1 MIQIFYKEKPIIISD
16 KKSDLKNT
24 LVIDL
29 KLIKSVDIL
38 KILNKKKVSSI
49 GIESMKPQKV
59 ITKFSKLFP
68 ENSSERSEKYY
79 SQAHKALSL
88 QNNEQRLAYIQSTL
102 KRIKALLSKDQIDS
116 IGPLIADIVEADG
129 IVMTSEMDIV
139 SLAEEALD
147 IKIEIEE

>member
-1 MIQIFYKEKPIIISD
+1 MMNGKKTKIMGIFSSSSKKQINQPREMSPLEAVTHLFAAIQIADQQASYEEKESWINAI
-16 KKSDLKNT
+16 
-24 LVIDL
+24 
-29 KLIKSVDIL
+29 
-38 KILNKKKVSSI
+38 
-49 GIESMKPQKV
+49 
-59 ITKFSKLFP
+59 SKLFP

-102 KRIKALLSKDQIDS
+102 KRIKALLSEDQIDS
-116 IGPLIADIVEADG
+116 IGPMIADIVEADG

-139 SLAEEALD
+139 SLAEKTLD

>member
-1 MIQIFYKEKPIIISD
+1 MNGKKTKIMGIFSSSSKKQINQPREMSPLEAVTHLFAAIQIADQQASYEEKESWINAI
-16 KKSDLKNT
+16 
-24 LVIDL
+24 
-29 KLIKSVDIL
+29 
-38 KILNKKKVSSI
+38 
-49 GIESMKPQKV
+49 
-59 ITKFSKLFP
+59 SKLFP

-102 KRIKALLSKDQIDS
+102 KRIKALLSEDQIDS
-116 IGPLIADIVEADG
+116 IGPMIADIVEADG

-139 SLAEEALD
+139 SLAEKTLD

>member
-1 MIQIFYKEKPIIISD
+1 MMNGKKTKTMGIFSSRKKEEINQPEEMSPLEAVTHLFAAIQIADQQASYEEKESWVNAI
-16 KKSDLKNT
+16 
-24 LVIDL
+24 
-29 KLIKSVDIL
+29 
-38 KILNKKKVSSI
+38 
-49 GIESMKPQKV
+49 
-59 ITKFSKLFP
+59 SKLFP

-88 QNNEQRLAYIQSTL
+88 QNNEQRLTYIQSTL
-102 KRIKALLSKDQIDS
+102 KRIKALLSKDQINS

>member
-1 MIQIFYKEKPIIISD
+1 M
-16 KKSDLKNT
+16 
-24 LVIDL
+24 
-29 KLIKSVDIL
+29 
-38 KILNKKKVSSI
+38 
-49 GIESMKPQKV
+49 GI
-59 ITKFSKLFP
+59 SKLFP

-102 KRIKALLSKDQIDS
+102 ERIKALLSEDQIDS
-116 IGPLIADIVEADG
+116 IGPMIADIVEADG

-139 SLAEEALD
+139 SLAEKALD

>member
-1 MIQIFYKEKPIIISD
+1 MMNGKKTKTMGIFSSSRKEEINQPDEMSPLEAVTHLFAAIQIADQQASYEEKESWVNAI
-16 KKSDLKNT
+16 
-24 LVIDL
+24 
-29 KLIKSVDIL
+29 
-38 KILNKKKVSSI
+38 
-49 GIESMKPQKV
+49 
-59 ITKFSKLFP
+59 SKLFP

-88 QNNEQRLAYIQSTL
+88 QNNEKRLAYIQSVL